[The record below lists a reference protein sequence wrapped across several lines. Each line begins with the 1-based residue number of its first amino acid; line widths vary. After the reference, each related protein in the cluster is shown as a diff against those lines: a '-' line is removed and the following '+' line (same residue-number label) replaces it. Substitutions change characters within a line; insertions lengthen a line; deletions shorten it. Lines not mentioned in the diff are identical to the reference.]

1 LTGTHVPSYVLE
13 SLVAH
18 ASVRAGGVLA
28 ATVGAADAVTVNA
41 ALVDVDAVVAG
52 PGRVA
57 GRADAVIPT
66 LPVLAGL
73 TLAAL
78 VDALA
83 ALVHVDAVLP
93 RHGVQG
99 VAGPADYSGR
109 RAPATFVEKKCS
121 RCPRRV
127 QLASY
132 VVYSRFSFFHQ
143 CCAYL

>member
-28 ATVGAADAVTVNA
+28 AAVRAADAVTVNA
-41 ALVDVDAVVAG
+41 ALVDVDAVIAG

-57 GRADAVIPT
+57 GRADAMIST

-73 TLAAL
+73 TLATL

-93 RHGVQG
+93 RHEVQG
-99 VAGPADYSGR
+99 VAGPADYPGR
-109 RAPATFVEKKCS
+109 CAPARFIENDCS
-121 RCPRRV
+121 RCRG
-127 QLASY
+127 S
-132 VVYSRFSFFHQ
+132 
-143 CCAYL
+143 CG